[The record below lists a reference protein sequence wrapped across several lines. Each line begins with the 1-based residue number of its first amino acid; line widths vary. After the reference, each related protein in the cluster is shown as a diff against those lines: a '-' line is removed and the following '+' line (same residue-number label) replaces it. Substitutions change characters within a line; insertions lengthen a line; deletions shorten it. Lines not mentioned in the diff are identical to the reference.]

1 MIGQAQ
7 GVGTPSAEPAL
18 SVAAPGRAS
27 DVATPRAPRTT
38 AVLFKMAFLAG
49 AAVVT
54 FLALAPFV
62 LTVTGSLKSP
72 AEILDWPP
80 LLLPATPRWDN
91 YVEVWN
97 NSRFFPRWILNSI
110 VLAAFHLGAY
120 LFICS
125 LAGYAFARLRFP
137 GATVLFLAILGSIMI
152 PGQVMWVPKFLVL
165 KEVGLIDNL
174 FGIALPD
181 LAEVFGVFFM
191 TQFFKSLP
199 RELEEAAS
207 LDGAGTFGTFWHVV
221 LPNALPALAALSI
234 LRFQGVWNAFQWPLI
249 VVRSPEHM
257 TLPLGLASFQGLF
270 GVHWNWVLAG
280 AMFNAVPV
288 IVLVIFFQRYFI
300 RSAVGYGVKG

>member
-1 MIGQAQ
+1 MDAVTGPRTRDDS
-7 GVGTPSAEPAL
+7 GR
-18 SVAAPGRAS
+18 VARAGEAS
-27 DVATPRAPRTT
+27 GATLPLAPRATKLLRQGI
-38 AVLFKMAFLAG
+38 FLAA

-54 FLALAPFV
+54 FLALVPFV

-72 AEILDWPP
+72 TEILDWPP
-80 LLLPATPRWDN
+80 ALLPAEPRWDN

-97 NSRFFPRWILNSI
+97 NSRFFPRWIVNSLL
-110 VLAAFHLGAY
+110 LAAFHLVAY
-120 LFICS
+120 LFVCS

-137 GATVLFLAILGSIMI
+137 GATVLLLAILGSIMI

-207 LDGAGTFGTFWHVV
+207 LDGAGTFRTFWYVV

-249 VVRSPEHM
+249 VVRSPENM

-280 AMFNAVPV
+280 AMFNAIPV
-288 IVLVIFFQRYFI
+288 ILLVIFFQRYFI
-300 RSAVGYGVKG
+300 RSAAGYGVKG